1 MKRNIVIILSIILLV
16 FVLFVGGKMPY
27 FLFYIYISALLVP
40 LTHCLII
47 YKDLS
52 GSVNIPNKSIY
63 VGDKVAI
70 SYTVRNS
77 GKITIPYLEI
87 ENSISRELTGE
98 EPPKIMTTLNP
109 KDFFTYNEELILKR
123 RGYYPLGEI
132 QLVIKDVFGFY
143 SIKKKVTSETALLV
157 YPMPTEL
164 NSFRITSIEQ
174 LGDMLIDD
182 KAFQDKTRVSS
193 IRDFREGDSVKW
205 IHWKL
210 SAKLD
215 ELIIKEFDN
224 SADTHVVVFVDNYQG
239 LYKNDLDR
247 RLEDKVADVG
257 ISVINYY
264 IKHSIPVTLQT
275 QDREKIVEVNGNKKS
290 DLKPF
295 LETFARFKGNGVFEL
310 GAFMKKRIDI
320 IKKGSTVVIITPIID
335 KSAGTQGIL
344 LKSANLN
351 PLFIVVRENNT
362 GLIEPTVEKGL
373 REEGIPIYILDYENN
388 IKAAL
393 EEKNG

>member
-40 LTHCLII
+40 LIHCLII

-143 SIKKKVTSETALLV
+143 SIKKKVTSETSLLV

>member
-40 LTHCLII
+40 LIHCLII

-52 GSVNIPNKSIY
+52 GSVNIPSKSIY

-143 SIKKKVTSETALLV
+143 SIKKKVTSETSLLV